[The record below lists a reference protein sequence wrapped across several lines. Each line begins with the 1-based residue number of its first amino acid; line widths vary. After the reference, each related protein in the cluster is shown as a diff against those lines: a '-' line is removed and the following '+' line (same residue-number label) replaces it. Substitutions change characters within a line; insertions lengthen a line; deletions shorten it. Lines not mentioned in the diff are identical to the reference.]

1 MKKGIH
7 PKNYRLVVFKD
18 IASQKKIFCKSTVE
32 TKKVIKI
39 KNKVYP
45 LYKMEVSSFS
55 HPIYIGKLKYI
66 NKAGRIEKFNS
77 RYSSYLKKDYANMLR
92 FDRKFIE

>member
-7 PKNYRLVVFKD
+7 PKNYRIVVFKD

-32 TKKVIKI
+32 TKNVITI

-55 HPIYIGKLKYI
+55 HPTYIGKLKYI
-66 NKAGRIEKFNS
+66 NKAGRIEKFNA
-77 RYSSYLKKDYANMLR
+77 RYSSYQLKKENMLR